1 MRFIG
6 FFLILIGSVS
16 YGQSAKATE
25 TKPLPIF
32 VFGSTTINTDEFL
45 YLYRKN
51 HQKKEDFTDVKI
63 QEYLDLFINFKLKVA
78 EAYQRGFD
86 TTAAFKKEFGSYKE
100 ELKKPYQAGKDDL
113 DKLTHEAYERLGEE
127 VKASHILISIKQD
140 PSPADTL
147 EAYQKISEIRN
158 KLIAGSDFQALAR
171 EFSQD
176 PSAKANG
183 GDLGY
188 FTAMQMV
195 YPFEQAAYTTT
206 VGEISP
212 LVRTRFG
219 YHILKIQD
227 RRKSKGE
234 IEVSHILLRTGTSND
249 GKVKNSI
256 FEIYDQL
263 KGGRNWDEL
272 CKEFSE
278 DTNTK
283 NSGGRLRPF
292 GVGALAS
299 VPEFEAVSFSLQ
311 QPGEISD
318 PFQSGVGWHIIRLE
332 KKIPLPPFK
341 EMEASLKRRVSRDER
356 LQISQTALITKRK
369 KEFEFIEML
378 PTKQYI
384 FSQADSS
391 LIKGNWNYTGIEEEK
406 AKPLFSLQSKNI
418 FLNEFIA
425 YIIANQTKNALSPSA
440 YMTLL
445 YDKFINESMNIIEEQ
460 KLIAENVDYRL
471 LLNEYKEGILLFEI
485 MEREVWNKASED
497 SLGQHIYYN
506 EHQDKYKAG
515 DRIEA
520 RIFSTSDK
528 AFLDEIGMKIEKGD
542 TLRKE
547 DLKKFKSIQNNRAY
561 EKGDNKV
568 IDRINWVIGVQKTEA
583 DGMHYLVEVNRLR
596 PPGGKSFE
604 EARASI
610 ISDYQ
615 DALEKAWV
623 AQLRQKYPVKI
634 NKKGKKLVI
643 AELQK

>member
-1 MRFIG
+1 MRFVT
-6 FFLILIGSVS
+6 FLLMLISAAC
-16 YGQSAKATE
+16 YGQSAKAIQG
-25 TKPLPIF
+25 KPLTLF
-32 VFGSTTINTDEFL
+32 TLSDKTISTDEFL

-51 HQKKEDFTDVKI
+51 HQKKEDFTNEKI
-63 QEYLDLFINFKLKVA
+63 EEYFNLFINFKLKVA
-78 EAYQRGFD
+78 EAQHRGFD

-100 ELKKPYQAGKDDL
+100 ELKKPFQAGKDDL
-113 DKLTHEAYERLGEE
+113 DRLTHEAYERLSEE
-127 VKASHILISIKQD
+127 VKASHILINIKQD
-140 PSPADTL
+140 PTPADTL
-147 EAYQKISEIRN
+147 EAYQKISEIKN
-158 KLIAGSDFQALAR
+158 KLMAGSDFPTLAK

-195 YPFEQAAYTTT
+195 YPFEQAAYGTT

-219 YHILKIQD
+219 YHVLKIHD
-227 RRKSKGE
+227 RRKSRGE
-234 IEVSHILLRTGTSND
+234 VEVSHILLRTGTGND
-249 GKVKNSI
+249 SKVKNSI

-299 VPEFEAVSFSLQ
+299 VPEFEDVSFSLQ

-318 PFQSGVGWHIIRLE
+318 PFQSSVGWHIVRLE
-332 KKIPLPPFK
+332 KKIPLPEFK

-356 LQISQTALITKRK
+356 LQISQTALMAKRK
-369 KEFEFIEML
+369 KEFNFIEI
-378 PTKQYI
+378 PAVKDYI
-384 FSQADSS
+384 FSLADSS
-391 LIKGNWNYTGIEEEK
+391 LIKGKWSYTGTEIEK
-406 AKPLFSLQSKNI
+406 TKPLFSLQSKNV
-418 FLNEFIA
+418 LLSEFIS
-425 YIIANQTKNALSPSA
+425 YVIANQTLSGLSPKNYIGSI
-440 YMTLL
+440 
-445 YDKFINESMNIIEEQ
+445 YDKFINESMNAIEEQ
-460 KLIAENVDYRL
+460 KLMAENTDYRL

-485 MEREVWNKASED
+485 MEKEVWNKASED
-497 SLGQHIYYN
+497 SLGQRNYYSS
-506 EHQDKYKAG
+506 HQDKYMAG

-520 RIFSTSDK
+520 RIFSTPDK
-528 AFLDEIGMKIEKGD
+528 SFLGEMRMKIEKGD
-542 TLRKE
+542 TLKKD
-547 DLKKFKSIQNNRAY
+547 DLKKFKSIQNSRAY
-561 EKGDNKV
+561 EKGENKV
-568 IDRINWVIGVQKTEA
+568 IDKINWITGVQEIEA
-583 DGMHYLVEVNRLR
+583 DGIHYLVEVGRLL
-596 PPGGKSFE
+596 PPGRKSFE

-615 DALEKAWV
+615 DSLEKSWV
-623 AQLRQKYPVKI
+623 TQLRQKYPVKV

-643 AELQK
+643 TELRK

>member
-1 MRFIG
+1 MRFVS
-6 FFLILIGSVS
+6 FLLLLVCSVS
-16 YGQSAKATE
+16 YGQSTKTVE
-25 TKPLPIF
+25 GKPLPLF
-32 VFGSTTINTDEFL
+32 TLNAMTINTDEFL

-51 HQKKEDFTDVKI
+51 HQKKEDFTDAKI
-63 QEYLDLFINFKLKVA
+63 QEYFDLFVNFKLKVA
-78 EAYQRGFD
+78 EAHQRGLD

-113 DKLTHEAYERLGEE
+113 DRLTHEAYERLGEE
-127 VKASHILISIKQD
+127 VKASHILISLKQD
-140 PSPADTL
+140 QLPADTL

-158 KLIAGSDFQALAR
+158 KLTAGGDFQTLAK

-176 PSAKANG
+176 PSAKTNG

-195 YPFEQAAYTTT
+195 YPFEQAAYNTK

-212 LVRTRFG
+212 PVRTRFG

-234 IEVSHILLRTGTSND
+234 VEVSHLLLRTGTAND

-318 PFQSGVGWHIIRLE
+318 PFQSSVGWHIIRLE
-332 KKIPLPPFK
+332 KKIPLPSFK

-356 LQISQTALITKRK
+356 LQISQTALMVKRK
-369 KEFEFIEML
+369 MDFGFTEKLATKE
-378 PTKQYI
+378 YI
-384 FSQADSS
+384 FSLADSS
-391 LIKGNWNYTGIEEEK
+391 LIKGKWSYTGTEEEK
-406 AKPLFSLQSKNI
+406 GKSLFSLQSKNI
-418 FLNEFIA
+418 ALHEFID
-425 YIIANQTKNALSPSA
+425 YIMANQAMNALSPMN
-440 YMTLL
+440 YMNQL
-445 YDKFINESMNIIEEQ
+445 YDKFISESMNTMEEQ

-485 MEREVWNKASED
+485 MEKEVWNKASED
-497 SLGQHIYYN
+497 SLGQRKYYS

-520 RIFSTSDK
+520 RIFSAPDK
-528 AFLDEIGMKIEKGD
+528 SFLDEMRMKIEKGD
-542 TLRKE
+542 TLKKE
-547 DLKKFKSIQNNRAY
+547 DLKKFKSVQNSRAY
-561 EKGDNKV
+561 EKGENKV
-568 IDRINWVIGVQKTEA
+568 IDKINWISGIQETEA
-583 DGMHYLVEVNRLR
+583 DGMHYLVEVNRLL

-643 AELQK
+643 EELQK

>member
-1 MRFIG
+1 MRFVS
-6 FFLILIGSVS
+6 FLLIFVCSAS
-16 YGQSAKATE
+16 YGQSAKVAE
-25 TKPLPIF
+25 SKPLPLFTI
-32 VFGSTTINTDEFL
+32 STSTINTDEFL

-51 HQKKEDFTDVKI
+51 HQKKEDFTDAKI
-63 QEYLDLFINFKLKVA
+63 QEYFDLFINFKLKVA
-78 EAYQRGFD
+78 EARQRGLD

-113 DKLTHEAYERLGEE
+113 DRLTQEAYERLGEE

-147 EAYQKISEIRN
+147 EAYQKIFDIKN
-158 KLIAGSDFQALAR
+158 KLMAGSDFQTLAK
-171 EFSQD
+171 ELSQD
-176 PSAKANG
+176 PSAKTNG
-183 GDLGY
+183 DDLGY

-195 YPFEQAAYTTT
+195 YPFEQAAYSTK

-212 LVRTRFG
+212 IVRTRFG
-219 YHILKIQD
+219 YHILKVQD

-234 IEVSHILLRTGTSND
+234 VEVSHILLRTGTSND
-249 GKVKNSI
+249 AKVKNSI

-311 QPGEISD
+311 QPGEVSD
-318 PFQSGVGWHIIRLE
+318 PFQSSVGWHIIRLE
-332 KKIPLPPFK
+332 KKVPLPLFK

-356 LQISQTALITKRK
+356 LQISQTALMTKRK
-369 KEFEFIEML
+369 KDFGFTEVL
-378 PTKQYI
+378 PTKEYI
-384 FSQADSS
+384 FSLADSS
-391 LIKGNWNYTGIEEEK
+391 LTKGKWNYVGVVEEK
-406 AKPLFSLQSKNI
+406 VKPLFALQSRNVT
-418 FLNEFIA
+418 LLEFID
-425 YIIANQTKNALSPSA
+425 YIMVNQSANALSPGN
-440 YMTLL
+440 YMNQL
-445 YDKFINESMNIIEEQ
+445 YDKFITESMNTIEEQ
-460 KLIAENVDYRL
+460 KLIEENVDFRL

-485 MEREVWNKASED
+485 MEKEVWNKASED
-497 SLGQHIYYN
+497 SLGQRNYYS
-506 EHQDKYKAG
+506 EHLDKYKAG

-520 RIFSTSDK
+520 RIFSTPDK
-528 AFLDEIGMKIEKGD
+528 SILEEIRAKIEKGD
-542 TLRKE
+542 TLKKE
-547 DLKKFKSIQNNRAY
+547 DLKKFKSVQNSRAY
-561 EKGDNKV
+561 EKGENKV
-568 IDRINWVIGVQKTEA
+568 IDKINWVSGIQETEA
-583 DGMHYLVEVNRLR
+583 DGMHYLVEVSRLL

-604 EARASI
+604 EARAGI

-615 DALEKAWV
+615 DALEKTWV

>member
-1 MRFIG
+1 MRFLSLLLVFIY
-6 FFLILIGSVS
+6 SVS
-16 YGQSAKATE
+16 CGQAAKVAESRTL
-25 TKPLPIF
+25 PLF
-32 VFGSTTINTDEFL
+32 TLSSTTVNTDEFL

-51 HQKKEDFTDVKI
+51 HQKKEDFTNAKI
-63 QEYLDLFINFKLKVA
+63 QEYFDLFINFKLKVA
-78 EAYQRGFD
+78 EARQRGLD

-113 DKLTHEAYERLGEE
+113 DRLTREAYERLGEE

-147 EAYQKISEIRN
+147 EAHQKISEIRN
-158 KLIAGSDFQALAR
+158 KVMAGSDFQVLAK

-176 PSAKANG
+176 PSAKTNG

-195 YPFEQAAYTTT
+195 YPFEQAAYGTR
-206 VGEISP
+206 VEEISP
-212 LVRTRFG
+212 IVRTRFG
-219 YHILKIQD
+219 YHILKVQD

-234 IEVSHILLRTGTSND
+234 VEVSHILLRTGTSND
-249 GKVKNSI
+249 AKVKNSI

-283 NSGGRLRPF
+283 DSGGRLRPF

-318 PFQSGVGWHIIRLE
+318 PFQSSVGWHIIRLE

-356 LQISQTALITKRK
+356 LQISQTALMTKRK
-369 KEFEFIEML
+369 KDFGFLEVE
-378 PTKQYI
+378 PTKNYI
-384 FSQADSS
+384 FSLADSN
-391 LIKGNWNYTGIEEEK
+391 LTKGKWNYAGVVEEK
-406 AKPLFSLQSKNI
+406 VKPLFALHSRDVALR
-418 FLNEFIA
+418 EFID
-425 YIIANQTKNALSPSA
+425 YIMVNQTSSALSPGS
-440 YMTLL
+440 YMNQL
-445 YDKFINESMNIIEEQ
+445 YDKFISESMNSIEEQ
-460 KLIAENVDYRL
+460 KLIEENVDYRL

-485 MEREVWNKASED
+485 MEKEVWNKASED
-497 SLGQHIYYN
+497 SLGQRNYYTG
-506 EHQDKYKAG
+506 HLDKYKAG

-520 RIFSTSDK
+520 RIFSTPDK
-528 AFLDEIGMKIEKGD
+528 SIVEEIRTKIEKGD
-542 TLRKE
+542 TLKKE
-547 DLKKFKSIQNNRAY
+547 DLKKFKSVQNSRAY
-561 EKGDNKV
+561 EKGENKV
-568 IDRINWVIGVQKTEA
+568 IDKINWVNGIQQTEA
-583 DGMHYLVEVNRLR
+583 DGMHYLVEVSRLL
-596 PPGGKSFE
+596 PPGRKSFE

-615 DALEKAWV
+615 DALEKTWV
-623 AQLRQKYPVKI
+623 AQLRQKYPVRI

>member
-1 MRFIG
+1 MRLVIFL
-6 FFLILIGSVS
+6 LILVCSAS
-16 YGQSAKATE
+16 YCQSNKT
-25 TKPLPIF
+25 TKSKPLSIF
-32 VFGSTTINTDEFL
+32 TIGATSVTTDEFL

-51 HQKKEDFTDVKI
+51 HQKKEDFTDIKI

-78 EAYQRGFD
+78 EAHQRGFD

-100 ELKKPYQAGKDDL
+100 ELKKPYLAGKDDL
-113 DKLTHEAYERLGEE
+113 DRLTQEAYDRLGDE
-127 VKASHILISIKQD
+127 VNAMHILISLKQD

-147 EAYQKISEIRN
+147 EAFQKINELKN
-158 KLIAGSDFQALAR
+158 KLKTGSDFQTLAK

-176 PSAKANG
+176 PSAKTNG

-195 YPFEQAAYTTT
+195 YPFEQAAYNTP

-212 LVRTRFG
+212 IVRTRFG
-219 YHILKIQD
+219 YHVLKILD

-234 IEVSHILLRTGTSND
+234 VEVSHILLRTGTAND
-249 GKVKNSI
+249 GKVKNNI

-263 KGGRNWDEL
+263 KGGHNWDEL

-299 VPEFEAVSFSLQ
+299 VPEFETVSFSLQ

-318 PFQSGVGWHIIRLE
+318 PFQSNVGWHIIRLE

-356 LQISQTALITKRK
+356 LQISQTALMAKRK
-369 KEFEFIEML
+369 KEFGFIEIL
-378 PTKQYI
+378 PTKEYI
-384 FSQADSS
+384 FSLADSS
-391 LIKGNWNYTGIEEEK
+391 LMKGKWTYRGREEEIG
-406 AKPLFSLQSKNI
+406 KPLFSLQTKNI
-418 FLNEFIA
+418 TLHEFIT
-425 YIIANQTKNALSPSA
+425 YIMTNLTSTTLNPNA
-440 YMTLL
+440 YMSQL
-445 YDKFINESMNIIEEQ
+445 YDKFITECMNTIEDQ
-460 KLIAENVDYRL
+460 KLMEENEDYRL

-485 MEREVWNKASED
+485 MEKEVWNKASED
-497 SLGQHIYYN
+497 SIGQHNYYT
-506 EHQDKYKAG
+506 EHQEKYKAG

-528 AFLDEIGMKIEKGD
+528 AFLDEIALKIEKGD
-542 TLRKE
+542 TLKIE
-547 DLKKFKSIQNNRAY
+547 DLKKFKSIQNRRPF
-561 EKGDNKV
+561 EKGESKI
-568 IDRINWVIGVQKTEA
+568 IDKINWVIGVQKTEA
-583 DGMHYLVEVNRLR
+583 DGMHYLVEVSRLI
-596 PPGGKSFE
+596 PPGAKRFE

-615 DALEKAWV
+615 DALEKAWIV
-623 AQLRQKYPVKI
+623 QLRQKYPVKI
-634 NKKGKKLVI
+634 NTKGKKLVI
-643 AELQK
+643 AELQR